1 MLANQFIDMSGL
13 MNIITLSALPGA
25 SEGSP
30 TSPRAPA
37 SVEYLDMSRTLMSLK
52 PEKQVQVEGSHARV
66 VSKKMIKPHSQV
78 HLLSSIEKCKV
89 RENSTVS
96 LDFIDMYI

>member
-1 MLANQFIDMSGL
+1 MSGL

-96 LDFIDMYI
+96 LDFIYDSIKN